1 MIDFILNKQARLL
14 AAIPLEFQREL
25 YINKLTSKNRL
36 VGLVGARGVGKTTLL
51 LQYIKSNYDLQE
63 ALYFS
68 VDDVYLSGSSIYG
81 IVDEFVKY
89 GGKVVV
95 IDEIHKYQNWAIE
108 LKSIYDSF
116 PNLLV
121 RFSGSSMLNI
131 LEQKHDLSRRAVI
144 AKVEILSFREYLEI
158 KEAISLKSLSL
169 EEVLDNHNKL
179 STKYALA
186 YPNLYKEFKNYLQF
200 GAYPFFLEDEDEFKN
215 KLFNALEKIL
225 REDIP
230 TLNKI
235 NYEHISIFQ
244 KIISKL
250 IFSKL
255 PYKLNAT
262 ALAKELNIS
271 YATLLYYL
279 DILDRANVISS
290 VKKFSKNISK
300 KPDKLLFANTN
311 ILSVFADEFKIETN
325 IGTIREIFFTS
336 CIKNSGMQI
345 YYSDIGD
352 FVVEDYTFE
361 IGGKNKTFKQIKDVK
376 NGFLVIDTDYLSTT
390 NKIPLWLFGLLY

>member
-14 AAIPLEFQREL
+14 TATPLAFQREQ
-25 YINKLTSKNRL
+25 YIQKLTSKNRL

-51 LQYIKSNYDLQE
+51 LQYIKSNYALHE

-68 VDDVYLSGSSIYG
+68 IDDVYLSGSSIYE

-95 IDEIHKYQNWAIE
+95 IDEIHKYQNWAAE
-108 LKSIYDSF
+108 LKSIYDSY

-144 AKVEILSFREYLEI
+144 AKVEILSFREFLQI
-158 KEAISLKSLSL
+158 KEGLSL
-169 EEVLDNHNKL
+169 TRLRLEEILDNHSKL
-179 STKYALA
+179 STKYALE

-200 GAYPFFLEDEDEFKN
+200 GAYPFFLEDEEAFRN

-235 NYEHISIFQ
+235 NYDHISIFQ

-262 ALAKELNIS
+262 ALSKELNIS

-279 DILDRANVISS
+279 DILDRANVVSS
-290 VKKFSKNISK
+290 VKKFSKNVSK
-300 KPDKLLFANTN
+300 KPNKLLFGNTN
-311 ILSVFADEFKIETN
+311 ILRVFADEFKTEVNMGTLRET
-325 IGTIREIFFTS
+325 FFVS
-336 CIKNSGMQI
+336 CIKNSGRQI
-345 YYSDIGD
+345 YYSQIGD
-352 FVVEDYTFE
+352 FVVEEYLFE
-361 IGGKNKTFKQIKDVK
+361 IGGKNKTFGQIKDIEK
-376 NGFLVIDTDYLSTT
+376 SFLVIDTDYITT
-390 NKIPLWLFGLLY
+390 ANKIPLWLFGLLY